1 MNDASAYDRE
11 QRRSMDDLVRDYLPL
26 VKKIALHWSAR
37 LPPVIELDDLMQV
50 GLMGL
55 IQASENYDSSQG
67 ASFATV
73 PQLNDA
79 LAEQALSNAGIA
91 QMGNLGNMLGTPVAI
106 AILSTIGYQG
116 LPVFLIVCYAA
127 AIALHVL
134 LARRRATNPAAT

>member
-67 ASFATV
+67 ASFATYASIRV
-73 PQLNDA
+73 K
-79 LAEQALSNAGIA
+79 G
-91 QMGNLGNMLGTPVAI
+91 
-106 AILSTIGYQG
+106 AILDEVRRNDWVPRSVQQKMAQVSAAIQRVEARLG
-116 LPVFLIVCYAA
+116 AA
-127 AIALHVL
+127 ANAADIAGELGV
-134 LARRRATNPAAT
+134 